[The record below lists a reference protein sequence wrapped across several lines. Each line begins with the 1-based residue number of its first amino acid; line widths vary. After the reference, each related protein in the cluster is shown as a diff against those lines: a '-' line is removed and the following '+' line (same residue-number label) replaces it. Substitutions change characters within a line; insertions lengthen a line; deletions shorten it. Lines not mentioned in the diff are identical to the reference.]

1 MMNITLITVGK
12 LKEKYLTLAQSEY
25 LKRLSRFSKV
35 EIVEIQDE
43 KIPDNASDSE
53 KDKILKK
60 EGEKILSH
68 IKDNSPVVA
77 MCIEGDLVSSEDLAK
92 KVDSFQM
99 QSGKMYFIIG
109 GSLGLSS
116 EVKNRA
122 NVKISFGRI
131 TLPHQLIRVVLLEQ
145 IYRSFKIINNET
157 YHK

>member
-12 LKEKYLTLAQSEY
+12 LKEKYLTLAQNEY

-35 EIVEIQDE
+35 EIVEIPDE
-43 KIPDNASDSE
+43 KIPDNASDLE

-92 KVDSFQM
+92 KIDSFQM

-109 GSLGLSS
+109 GSLGLSDD
-116 EVKNRA
+116 VKKRA